1 MINPLQDCRS
11 STFCRHQKS
20 SFHQWTSRNPGPR
33 QLHISHLYDQK
44 NAVRG
49 EQIGHGLSGN
59 PSACAIRR
67 VLSRIRYPMVLATL
81 RPPPFALYTW
91 DADGKASAAQTSPP
105 PSTTLSP
112 MSEIPSVSPPLTFWN
127 NTYGQEDRCLSSW
140 VTLIPIR
147 SNSLGSSGVT
157 RCLSISTSWHAH
169 SCRAMLPEWSPRG
182 ITRSSLRYLHSLPL
196 P

>member
-67 VLSRIRYPMVLATL
+67 VLSRIRYLHGIGN
-81 RPPPFALYTW
+81 PPTTPICTVRLGRRWRSVRSTDLTTALH
-91 DADGKASAAQTSPP
+91 D
-105 PSTTLSP
+105 
-112 MSEIPSVSPPLTFWN
+112 TFTN
-127 NTYGQEDRCLSSW
+127 VRD
-140 VTLIPIR
+140 
-147 SNSLGSSGVT
+147 SLGVSATNILEQYLWAGGS
-157 RCLSISTSWHAH
+157 
-169 SCRAMLPEWSPRG
+169 M
-182 ITRSSLRYLHSLPL
+182 SLLLGNIDTNTIQL
-196 P
+196 VGQ